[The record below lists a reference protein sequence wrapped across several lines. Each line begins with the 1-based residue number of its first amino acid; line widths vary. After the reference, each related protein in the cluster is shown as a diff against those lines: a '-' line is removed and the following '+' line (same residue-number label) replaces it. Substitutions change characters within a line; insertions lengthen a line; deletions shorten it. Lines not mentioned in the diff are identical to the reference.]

1 MGQASL
7 SMATP
12 TRLIGKLR
20 KTVLNFIHNSS
31 HHLVFKGGAGP
42 GVGKSAFY
50 MDWHQSTL
58 LEDCAMMANLQTTKV
73 TQPSNKTF

>member
-1 MGQASL
+1 MGQASM

-20 KTVLNFIHNSS
+20 KTVSNFIHNFS
-31 HHLVFKGGAGP
+31 HHLASKGGACP
-42 GVGKSAFY
+42 GVDKSAFY
-50 MDWHQSTL
+50 MDWDQSTL

-73 TQPSNKTF
+73 TQPSHKTF